1 MRSLL
6 FFTALFTAGGVGT
19 LCRYEISRLTQGTAF
34 PWGTF
39 LVNMIGCF
47 LFGVF
52 VERVP
57 SEWKPIFLT
66 GFCGGFTTFSA
77 FAFENQRLIESR
89 QWALLAVNLFV
100 QNGLGILAV
109 VVGMSIAPLLP
120 LGGSGRTGV
129 S

>member
-1 MRSLL
+1 MQSLL
-6 FFTALFTAGGVGT
+6 FLTAIFTAGGFGT
-19 LCRYEISRLTQGTAF
+19 LCRYGISRLTQETAF

-39 LVNMIGCF
+39 LANMIGCF

-77 FAFENQRLIESR
+77 FAAENQRLIESR
-89 QWALLAVNLFV
+89 QWTLLAVNLLV

-109 VVGMSIAPLLP
+109 VGGMATAIRIP
-120 LGGSGRTGV
+120 
-129 S
+129 